1 MLCVIVNNAGVGI
14 HGVLETLSIDLM
26 KSVFET
32 NFFGLVRVT
41 KAVLPNMKANNSG
54 HIVNISSIVA
64 FDALPFS
71 SIYSASKFA
80 VEGFTESIA
89 VVLKEFNIKY
99 VVFSSD
105 YSLPRFSFR

>member
-1 MLCVIVNNAGVGI
+1 M

-26 KSVFET
+26 KSVFDT

-54 HIVNISSIVA
+54 HIVNISSIAA
-64 FDALPFS
+64 FDAVPFL

-80 VEGFTESIA
+80 VEGFTEATAS
-89 VVLKEFNIKY
+89 VLKEFSIKY
-99 VVFSSD
+99 VVFFPLS
-105 YSLPRFSFR
+105 